1 MCYHNGI
8 LTLFFTFLQGVE
20 KRCKYI
26 KKFLYV
32 VFFLKVS
39 ERSLEKFYKISRR
52 EYAYTPHKY
61 KALEKI
67 NSQKIAFLKSY

>member
-39 ERSLEKFYKISRR
+39 ERSLEKFYKILGVEFTSSLR
-52 EYAYTPHKY
+52 KY
-61 KALEKI
+61 RALEKI
-67 NSQKIAFLKSY
+67 KSQKIAFLKSY

>member
-26 KKFLYV
+26 KKVFIRC
-32 VFFLKVS
+32 FFLKS
-39 ERSLEKFYKISRR
+39 FKEILGKI
-52 EYAYTPHKY
+52 P
-61 KALEKI
+61 
-67 NSQKIAFLKSY
+67 

>member
-39 ERSLEKFYKISRR
+39 ERSLEKFYKILGVEFASSLR
-52 EYAYTPHKY
+52 KY
-61 KALEKI
+61 RALEKI
-67 NSQKIAFLKSY
+67 KSQKIAFLKSY

>member
-1 MCYHNGI
+1 MYYHNGI

-39 ERSLEKFYKISRR
+39 ERS
-52 EYAYTPHKY
+52 
-61 KALEKI
+61 
-67 NSQKIAFLKSY
+67 